1 MQHLKKFEKTVC
13 RVRKTIPELCEKKQ
27 QQQQQQFFQ
36 ATDDVLQTN
45 ASGNVQSPPVY
56 QTSARSVEGETSTQ
70 PK

>member
-1 MQHLKKFEKTVC
+1 LSGAKDGTG
-13 RVRKTIPELCEKKQ
+13 LCEKQ
-27 QQQQQQFFQ
+27 QQQQQQHFQ

-70 PK
+70 RK